1 MAKGLYLTPLHHR
14 DNLARYEQLNNH
26 MTSEKNTSQNND
38 MASTLQKKKKTKW
51 LSFKWFKELIA
62 DLIAGFFT

>member
-1 MAKGLYLTPLHHR
+1 
-14 DNLARYEQLNNH
+14 